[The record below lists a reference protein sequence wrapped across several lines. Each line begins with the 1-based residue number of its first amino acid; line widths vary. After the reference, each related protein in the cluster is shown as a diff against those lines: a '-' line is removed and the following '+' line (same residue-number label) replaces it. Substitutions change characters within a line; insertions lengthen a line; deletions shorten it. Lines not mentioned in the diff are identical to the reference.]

1 MTLGFVGDDGWSPM
15 SGSTLR
21 ELGSEVDEIGAARDV
36 ALDPRRLGQT
46 LVAPLELLGFWS
58 AIALPAL
65 YLPLLVTG
73 LDTTSELV
81 TFLAL
86 LGLHLVA
93 LVIGRSYRAN

>member
-1 MTLGFVGDDGWSPM
+1 M

-21 ELGSEVDEIGAARDV
+21 ELGSEVDEIAARDV
-36 ALDPRRLGQT
+36 SFEPRRIGQT
-46 LVAPLELLGFWS
+46 LAAPLELLGFWS

-65 YLPLLVTG
+65 YLPLLLTG

-81 TFLAL
+81 TFLGL

-93 LVIGRSYRAN
+93 LVVGRSYRSD